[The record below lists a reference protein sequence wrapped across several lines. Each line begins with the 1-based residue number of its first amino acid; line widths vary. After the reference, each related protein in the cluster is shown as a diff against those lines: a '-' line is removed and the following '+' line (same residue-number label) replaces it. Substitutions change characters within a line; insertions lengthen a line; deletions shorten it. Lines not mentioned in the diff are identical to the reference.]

1 SLSHIYG
8 LKYNVV
14 TFINTNVNYKDQ
26 KFWGFMMKM
35 FIWLFI
41 AFVVLVV
48 VFGVSVFNKLVRARN
63 QAKNGFAQ
71 IDVQLK
77 RRHDLI
83 PNLVETA
90 KRYLAHEEETLTR
103 VVSARNHAQSL
114 QDSSKHQP
122 DSLEHMALFAKAES
136 MLSKALGQFS
146 AVVEAYPE
154 LKADSMIK
162 ELMDELTNTE
172 NRIGFA
178 RQHYNDSVM
187 FYNNDR
193 EVFPN
198 NLVSTTFGFR
208 PLSPLVFEDRKAI
221 AQAPIVNMS

>member
-1 SLSHIYG
+1 
-8 LKYNVV
+8 
-14 TFINTNVNYKDQ
+14 
-26 KFWGFMMKM
+26 MKM
-35 FIWLFI
+35 FVWLFI
-41 AFVVLVV
+41 AIIALVV
-48 VFGVSVFNKLVRARN
+48 MAGVTIFNKLVRARN
-63 QAKNGFAQ
+63 QAKNGFSQ

-90 KRYLAHEEETLTR
+90 KRYLVHEEETLTR
-103 VVSARNHAQSL
+103 VIGARNRAQSL

-122 DSLEHMALFAKAES
+122 ESIDHMALFAKAED
-136 MLSKALGQFS
+136 MLSKALGQFY
-146 AVVEAYPE
+146 AVMEAYPE
-154 LKADSMIK
+154 LKADSLIK
-162 ELMDELTNTE
+162 DLMEELTNTE

-198 NLVSTTFGFR
+198 NLVSSTFGFR
-208 PLSPLVFEDRKAI
+208 PLSQLIFADKATI
-221 AQAPIVNMS
+221 IHAPTVNFS

>member
-1 SLSHIYG
+1 
-8 LKYNVV
+8 
-14 TFINTNVNYKDQ
+14 
-26 KFWGFMMKM
+26 MKM
-35 FIWLFI
+35 FVWLFI
-41 AFVVLVV
+41 VVVVVLV
-48 VFGVSVFNKLVRARN
+48 VFGVSIFNKLVRARN
-63 QAKNGFAQ
+63 QAKNGFSQ

-90 KRYLAHEEETLTR
+90 KRYLTHEEETLTR
-103 VVSARNHAQSL
+103 VIDARNNAQSL
-114 QDSSKHQP
+114 QDSNQHQP
-122 DSLEHMALFAKAES
+122 DSLEHMALFAKAEG

-154 LKADSMIK
+154 LKADSVIK

-198 NLVSTTFGFR
+198 NLISTTFGFR
-208 PLSPLVFEDRKAI
+208 PLSQLVFEDSKAI
-221 AQAPIVNMS
+221 AQAPVVNMG

>member
-1 SLSHIYG
+1 
-8 LKYNVV
+8 
-14 TFINTNVNYKDQ
+14 
-26 KFWGFMMKM
+26 M
-35 FIWLFI
+35 FVWLFI
-41 AFVVLVV
+41 AVVVLIV

-83 PNLVETA
+83 PNLVEIA
-90 KRYLAHEEETLTR
+90 KRYLSHEEETLTR
-103 VVSARNHAQSL
+103 VINARNHAQSL
-114 QDSSKHQP
+114 QDSTKHQP
-122 DSLEHMALFAKAES
+122 DSLEHMALFAKAEG

-172 NRIGFA
+172 NRISFA

-208 PLSPLVFEDRKAI
+208 PLSPLVFEDRKLI
-221 AQAPIVNMS
+221 AQAPVVDMG

>member
-1 SLSHIYG
+1 
-8 LKYNVV
+8 
-14 TFINTNVNYKDQ
+14 
-26 KFWGFMMKM
+26 MKM
-35 FIWLFI
+35 FVWLFI
-41 AFVVLVV
+41 AVVILVV
-48 VFGVSVFNKLVRARN
+48 VFGASVFNKLVRARN

-90 KRYLAHEEETLTR
+90 KRYLTHEEETLTR
-103 VVSARNHAQSL
+103 VISARNHAQSL

-136 MLSKALGQFS
+136 MLSKALSQFS

-154 LKADSMIK
+154 LKADSLIK

-198 NLVSTTFGFR
+198 NLISTTFGFS
-208 PLSPLVFEDRKAI
+208 PLSQLVFEDRKAI

>member
-1 SLSHIYG
+1 
-8 LKYNVV
+8 
-14 TFINTNVNYKDQ
+14 
-26 KFWGFMMKM
+26 MKM
-35 FIWLFI
+35 FVWLFI
-41 AFVVLVV
+41 VVVVVLV
-48 VFGVSVFNKLVRARN
+48 VFGVSIFNKLVRARN
-63 QAKNGFAQ
+63 QAKNGFSQ

-90 KRYLAHEEETLTR
+90 KRYLTHEEETLTR
-103 VVSARNHAQSL
+103 VIDARNNAQSL

-122 DSLEHMALFAKAES
+122 DSLEHMALFAKAEG

-154 LKADSMIK
+154 LKADSVIK

-198 NLVSTTFGFR
+198 NLISTTFGFR
-208 PLSPLVFEDRKAI
+208 PLSQLVFEDSKAI
-221 AQAPIVNMS
+221 AQAPVVNMG

>member
-1 SLSHIYG
+1 
-8 LKYNVV
+8 
-14 TFINTNVNYKDQ
+14 
-26 KFWGFMMKM
+26 MKM
-35 FIWLFI
+35 FVWLFI
-41 AFVVLVV
+41 AVVILIV
-48 VFGVSVFNKLVRARN
+48 VFGMSVFNKLVRARN

-90 KRYLAHEEETLTR
+90 KRYLTHEEETLTR
-103 VVSARNHAQSL
+103 VIGARNHAQSL
-114 QDSSKHQP
+114 QDSTKHQP
-122 DSLEHMALFAKAES
+122 DSLEHMALFAKAEG

-154 LKADSMIK
+154 LKADSMIT

-193 EVFPN
+193 EMFPN
-198 NLVSTTFGFR
+198 NLVSSTFGFR

-221 AQAPIVNMS
+221 AQAPVVDMG

>member
-1 SLSHIYG
+1 
-8 LKYNVV
+8 
-14 TFINTNVNYKDQ
+14 
-26 KFWGFMMKM
+26 MKM
-35 FIWLFI
+35 FVWLFI
-41 AFVVLVV
+41 GFVVLIV
-48 VFGVSVFNKLVRARN
+48 VFGVSIFNKLVRARN

-90 KRYLAHEEETLTR
+90 KRYLTHEEETLTR
-103 VVSARNHAQSL
+103 VISARNHAQNL
-114 QDSSKHQP
+114 QDSHKHQP
-122 DSLEHMALFAKAES
+122 DSQEHMALFAKAEG
-136 MLSKALGQFS
+136 MLSKALSQFS

-154 LKADSMIK
+154 LKADSMLK

-208 PLSPLVFEDRKAI
+208 PLSPLVFEDRDAI
-221 AQAPIVNMS
+221 AKAPNVNLG

>member
-1 SLSHIYG
+1 M
-8 LKYNVV
+8 K
-14 TFINTNVNYKDQ
+14 TFV
-26 KFWGFMMKM
+26 
-35 FIWLFI
+35 WLFI
-41 AFVVLVV
+41 AVTMLVIVV
-48 VFGVSVFNKLVRARN
+48 GVTIFNQLVRGRN

-103 VVSARNHAQSL
+103 VISARNRAQNL

-122 DSLEHMALFAKAES
+122 ESLEHMALFAQAEG
-136 MLSKALGQFS
+136 MLSKALGQFY

-154 LKADSMIK
+154 LKADSLIK

-187 FYNNDR
+187 FYNNTR

-208 PLSPLVFEDRKAI
+208 PLSPLVFADKEVI
-221 AQAPIVNMS
+221 SQAPKVNFNR

>member
-1 SLSHIYG
+1 MKVFVWSFI
-8 LKYNVV
+8 VV
-14 TFINTNVNYKDQ
+14 
-26 KFWGFMMKM
+26 
-35 FIWLFI
+35 
-41 AFVVLVV
+41 VVLVMI
-48 VFGVSVFNKLVRARN
+48 FGTSIFNKLVRARN

-83 PNLVETA
+83 PNLVETTR
-90 KRYLAHEEETLTR
+90 RYLSHEEETLIR
-103 VVSARNHAQSL
+103 VISARNHAQSL

-154 LKADSMIK
+154 LKSDSMIK

-198 NLVSTTFGFR
+198 NLISTTFSFR
-208 PLSPLVFEDRKAI
+208 PLSPLVFEDRNVI
-221 AQAPIVNMS
+221 AQAPVVNMG

>member
-1 SLSHIYG
+1 
-8 LKYNVV
+8 
-14 TFINTNVNYKDQ
+14 
-26 KFWGFMMKM
+26 MKM
-35 FIWLFI
+35 FVWLFI
-41 AFVVLVV
+41 AVVVLIVG
-48 VFGVSVFNKLVRARN
+48 FGVSVFNKLVRARN

-90 KRYLAHEEETLTR
+90 KRYLTHEEETLTR
-103 VVSARNHAQSL
+103 VIGARNHAQSL
-114 QDSSKHQP
+114 QDSTKHQP
-122 DSLEHMALFAKAES
+122 DSLEHMALFAKAEG

-193 EVFPN
+193 EMFPN
-198 NLVSTTFGFR
+198 NLVSSTFGFR

-221 AQAPIVNMS
+221 AQAPVVDMG

>member
-1 SLSHIYG
+1 
-8 LKYNVV
+8 
-14 TFINTNVNYKDQ
+14 
-26 KFWGFMMKM
+26 MKM
-35 FIWLFI
+35 FVWLFI
-41 AFVVLVV
+41 AVVILIL

-90 KRYLAHEEETLTR
+90 KRYLTHEEETLTR
-103 VVSARNHAQSL
+103 VINARNHAQSL
-114 QDSSKHQP
+114 QDSTKHQP
-122 DSLEHMALFAKAES
+122 DSLEHMALFAKAEG

-198 NLVSTTFGFR
+198 NLVSTTFGFS
-208 PLSPLVFEDRKAI
+208 PLSPLVFEDRKVI
-221 AQAPIVNMS
+221 AQAPVVDMG

>member
-1 SLSHIYG
+1 
-8 LKYNVV
+8 
-14 TFINTNVNYKDQ
+14 
-26 KFWGFMMKM
+26 MKM
-35 FIWLFI
+35 FAWLFI
-41 AFVVLVV
+41 AFVVMVV
-48 VFGVSVFNKLVRARN
+48 VFGVSIFNRLVRARN

-90 KRYLAHEEETLTR
+90 KRYLIHEQETLTQ
-103 VVSARNHAQSL
+103 VIAARNHAQNL
-114 QDSSKHQP
+114 QDSNQHQP
-122 DSLEHMALFAKAES
+122 DSLEHMALFAKAEG

-154 LKADSMIK
+154 LKADGMIK

-187 FYNNDR
+187 FYNNDC

-198 NLVSTTFGFR
+198 NLVSSTFGFR
-208 PLSPLVFEDRKAI
+208 PLSQLIFDDRKVI
-221 AQAPIVNMS
+221 AQAPIVDMS

>member
-1 SLSHIYG
+1 
-8 LKYNVV
+8 
-14 TFINTNVNYKDQ
+14 
-26 KFWGFMMKM
+26 MKV
-35 FIWLFI
+35 FVWLFI
-41 AFVVLVV
+41 AVVMLVV
-48 VFGVSVFNKLVRARN
+48 IFGISIFNKLVRTRN

-83 PNLVETA
+83 PNLVEAT
-90 KRYLAHEEETLTR
+90 KRYITHEEETLTR
-103 VVSARNHAQSL
+103 VISARNHAQSL
-114 QDSSKHQP
+114 QDSSNHQP
-122 DSLEHMALFAKAES
+122 ESLEHMALFAKAEG
-136 MLSKALGQFS
+136 MLSKAIGQFS

-154 LKADSMIK
+154 LKADSIVR
-162 ELMDELTNTE
+162 ELTEELTNTE

-198 NLVSTTFGFR
+198 NVISNTFNFQ
-208 PLSPLVFEDRKAI
+208 PLSPLVFADKETISR
-221 AQAPIVNMS
+221 APKVDLG

>member
-1 SLSHIYG
+1 M
-8 LKYNVV
+8 K
-14 TFINTNVNYKDQ
+14 TFV
-26 KFWGFMMKM
+26 
-35 FIWLFI
+35 WLFI

-48 VFGVSVFNKLVRARN
+48 VVGITIFNKLVRARN

-90 KRYLAHEEETLTR
+90 KRYLSHEEETLTR
-103 VVSARNHAQSL
+103 VISARNRAQDL

-122 DSLEHMALFAKAES
+122 ESLEHMALFAQAEG
-136 MLSKALGQFS
+136 MLSKALGQFY
-146 AVVEAYPE
+146 AVMEAYPE
-154 LKADSMIK
+154 LKADSLIK
-162 ELMDELTNTE
+162 EVMDELTNTE

-193 EVFPN
+193 ETFPN
-198 NLVSTTFGFR
+198 NLVSSTFGFR
-208 PLSPLVFEDRKAI
+208 PLSQLVFADKETI
-221 AQAPIVNMS
+221 SQAPTVSFG

>member
-1 SLSHIYG
+1 
-8 LKYNVV
+8 
-14 TFINTNVNYKDQ
+14 
-26 KFWGFMMKM
+26 MKM
-35 FIWLFI
+35 FVWLFI

-48 VFGVSVFNKLVRARN
+48 VFGVSVFNRLVRARN

-90 KRYLAHEEETLTR
+90 KRYLSHEEETLTR
-103 VVSARNHAQSL
+103 VISARNHAQDL
-114 QDSSKHQP
+114 QDSNKHQP
-122 DSLEHMALFAKAES
+122 DSLEHMALFAKAEG
-136 MLSKALGQFS
+136 MLSKALSQFS

-154 LKADSMIK
+154 LKADRMIK

-208 PLSPLVFEDRKAI
+208 PLSPLVFEDREAI
-221 AQAPIVNMS
+221 AQAPNVNMG

>member
-1 SLSHIYG
+1 M
-8 LKYNVV
+8 K
-14 TFINTNVNYKDQ
+14 TFV
-26 KFWGFMMKM
+26 
-35 FIWLFI
+35 WLFI
-41 AFVVLVV
+41 IIVVLAV
-48 VFGVSVFNKLVRARN
+48 VFGVSIFNKLVRARN

-103 VVSARNHAQSL
+103 VISARNHAQSL

-122 DSLEHMALFAKAES
+122 DSLEHMALFAKAEG

-198 NLVSTTFGFR
+198 NLVSSTFGFR
-208 PLSPLVFEDRKAI
+208 PLSPLVFEDREAI
-221 AQAPIVNMS
+221 AQAPTVNMG

>member
-1 SLSHIYG
+1 MKILVWS
-8 LKYNVV
+8 
-14 TFINTNVNYKDQ
+14 FI
-26 KFWGFMMKM
+26 
-35 FIWLFI
+35 III
-41 AFVVLVV
+41 ALVAF
-48 VFGVSVFNKLVRARN
+48 FGVSIFNKLVRARN

-90 KRYLAHEEETLTR
+90 KRYLTHEQETLTR
-103 VVSARNHAQSL
+103 VIGARNHAQSL
-114 QDSSKHQP
+114 QDSNQHQP
-122 DSLEHMALFAKAES
+122 ESLEHMALFAKAEN

-208 PLSPLVFEDRKAI
+208 PLSPLIFEDRKAI
-221 AQAPIVNMS
+221 LQAPTVDMN

>member
-1 SLSHIYG
+1 
-8 LKYNVV
+8 
-14 TFINTNVNYKDQ
+14 
-26 KFWGFMMKM
+26 MKM
-35 FIWLFI
+35 FVWLFI
-41 AFVVLVV
+41 AFVVLAV

-83 PNLVETA
+83 PNLVDAA
-90 KRYLAHEEETLTR
+90 KRYLTHEEETLTR
-103 VVSARNHAQSL
+103 VISARNHAQDL
-114 QDSSKHQP
+114 QDSNKHQP
-122 DSLEHMALFAKAES
+122 ESQEHMALFAKAEG

-208 PLSPLVFEDRKAI
+208 PLSPLVFEDRDTI
-221 AQAPIVNMS
+221 AQAPQINLS

>member
-1 SLSHIYG
+1 
-8 LKYNVV
+8 
-14 TFINTNVNYKDQ
+14 
-26 KFWGFMMKM
+26 MKM
-35 FIWLFI
+35 FVWLFI

-48 VFGVSVFNKLVRARN
+48 VFGVSVFNRLVRARN

-90 KRYLAHEEETLTR
+90 KRYLSHEEETLTR
-103 VVSARNHAQSL
+103 VISARNHAQDL
-114 QDSSKHQP
+114 QDSNKHQP
-122 DSLEHMALFAKAES
+122 DSLEHMALFAKAEG
-136 MLSKALGQFS
+136 MLSKALSQFS

-208 PLSPLVFEDRKAI
+208 PLSQLVFEDREAI
-221 AQAPIVNMS
+221 AQAPIVNMG

>member
-1 SLSHIYG
+1 
-8 LKYNVV
+8 
-14 TFINTNVNYKDQ
+14 
-26 KFWGFMMKM
+26 MKM

-48 VFGVSVFNKLVRARN
+48 VFGVSIFNRLVRARN

-90 KRYLAHEEETLTR
+90 KRYLSHEEEALTR
-103 VVSARNHAQSL
+103 VISARNHAQDL
-114 QDSSKHQP
+114 QDSNKHQP
-122 DSLEHMALFAKAES
+122 DSLEHMALFAKAEG
-136 MLSKALGQFS
+136 MLSKALSQFS

-162 ELMDELTNTE
+162 EIMDELTNTE

-208 PLSPLVFEDRKAI
+208 PLSPLVFEDREAI
-221 AQAPIVNMS
+221 AQAPIVDMG

>member
-1 SLSHIYG
+1 MKVFVWS
-8 LKYNVV
+8 
-14 TFINTNVNYKDQ
+14 FIV
-26 KFWGFMMKM
+26 
-35 FIWLFI
+35 
-41 AFVVLVV
+41 VV
-48 VFGVSVFNKLVRARN
+48 VFVMIFGASIFNKLVRARN

-83 PNLVETA
+83 PNLVETTR
-90 KRYLAHEEETLTR
+90 RYLSHEEETLIR
-103 VVSARNHAQSL
+103 VISARNHAQSL

-146 AVVEAYPE
+146 AIVEAYPE

-198 NLVSTTFGFR
+198 NLISTTFSFR

-221 AQAPIVNMS
+221 AQAPVVNVG

>member
-1 SLSHIYG
+1 
-8 LKYNVV
+8 
-14 TFINTNVNYKDQ
+14 
-26 KFWGFMMKM
+26 MMKM
-35 FIWLFI
+35 FVWLFI
-41 AFVVLVV
+41 AVVILIV
-48 VFGVSVFNKLVRARN
+48 VFGVSIFNKLVRARN
-63 QAKNGFAQ
+63 QAKNGFSQ

-90 KRYLAHEEETLTR
+90 KRYLTHEEETLTR
-103 VVSARNHAQSL
+103 VISARNHAQSL
-114 QDSSKHQP
+114 QDSTQHQP

-172 NRIGFA
+172 NRISFA

-198 NLVSTTFGFR
+198 NLISTTFGFR
-208 PLSPLVFEDRKAI
+208 PLSQLVFEDRKAI
-221 AQAPIVNMS
+221 AQAPVVNMS

>member
-1 SLSHIYG
+1 
-8 LKYNVV
+8 
-14 TFINTNVNYKDQ
+14 
-26 KFWGFMMKM
+26 MKL
-35 FIWLFI
+35 FAWLFVAVI
-41 AFVVLVV
+41 VLVV
-48 VFGVSVFNKLVRARN
+48 VFGVSIFNKLVRARN

-83 PNLVETA
+83 PNLVKAA
-90 KRYLAHEEETLTR
+90 KRYLTHEQDTLTR
-103 VVSARNHAQSL
+103 VIGARNHAQNL
-114 QDSSKHQP
+114 QDSKQHQP
-122 DSLEHMALFAKAES
+122 DSLEHMALFAKAED

-198 NLVSTTFGFR
+198 NLISTTFGFR
-208 PLSPLVFEDRKAI
+208 PLSPLIFEDRKAI
-221 AQAPIVNMS
+221 IQAPTVDMS

>member
-1 SLSHIYG
+1 
-8 LKYNVV
+8 
-14 TFINTNVNYKDQ
+14 
-26 KFWGFMMKM
+26 MKM
-35 FIWLFI
+35 FVWLFI

-48 VFGVSVFNKLVRARN
+48 VFGVSVFNRLVRARN

-90 KRYLAHEEETLTR
+90 KRYLSHEEETLTR
-103 VVSARNHAQSL
+103 VISARNHAQDL
-114 QDSSKHQP
+114 QDSNKHQP
-122 DSLEHMALFAKAES
+122 DSLEHMALFAKAEG
-136 MLSKALGQFS
+136 MLSKALSQFS

-208 PLSPLVFEDRKAI
+208 PLSPLVFEDREAI

>member
-1 SLSHIYG
+1 
-8 LKYNVV
+8 
-14 TFINTNVNYKDQ
+14 
-26 KFWGFMMKM
+26 MKL
-35 FIWLFI
+35 FVWLFI
-41 AFVVLVV
+41 ATVVVVV
-48 VFGVSVFNKLVRARN
+48 VFAVSVFNKLVRARN

-90 KRYLAHEEETLTR
+90 KRYLTHEEETLAR
-103 VVSARNHAQSL
+103 VIGARNHAQSL

-122 DSLEHMALFAKAES
+122 ESMEHMAMFAKAES

-154 LKADSMIK
+154 LKADSMIQ

-198 NLVSTTFGFR
+198 NLISTTFGFR
-208 PLSPLVFEDRKAI
+208 PLSQLVFEDRKQI
-221 AQAPIVNMS
+221 EQAPVVDLS

>member
-1 SLSHIYG
+1 
-8 LKYNVV
+8 
-14 TFINTNVNYKDQ
+14 
-26 KFWGFMMKM
+26 MKM
-35 FIWLFI
+35 FVWLFI
-41 AFVVLVV
+41 ALTVLVV
-48 VFGVSVFNKLVRARN
+48 IIGVTIFNKLVRARN

-71 IDVQLK
+71 INVQLK

-90 KRYLAHEEETLTR
+90 KRYLTHEEETLTR
-103 VVSARNHAQSL
+103 VISARNRAQSL

-122 DSLEHMALFAKAES
+122 ESLEHMALFAQAEGL
-136 MLSKALGQFS
+136 LSKALGQFH
-146 AVVEAYPE
+146 AVMEAYPE
-154 LKADSMIK
+154 LKADSLIK

-193 EVFPN
+193 EMFPN
-198 NLVSTTFGFR
+198 NLVSSTFGFR
-208 PLSPLVFEDRKAI
+208 PLSPLVFADQEAI
-221 AQAPIVNMS
+221 SQAPKVSFS

>member
-1 SLSHIYG
+1 
-8 LKYNVV
+8 
-14 TFINTNVNYKDQ
+14 
-26 KFWGFMMKM
+26 MKM
-35 FIWLFI
+35 FVWLFI
-41 AFVVLVV
+41 VVVVLVV
-48 VFGVSVFNKLVRARN
+48 IVGVTIFNKLVRGRN

-90 KRYLAHEEETLTR
+90 KRYLAHEEDTLTR
-103 VVSARNHAQSL
+103 VINARNHAQSL
-114 QDSSKHQP
+114 QDSSKHKP
-122 DSLEHMALFAKAES
+122 ESMEHMALFAQAEGL
-136 MLSKALGQFS
+136 LSKALGQFY

-154 LKADSMIK
+154 LKADSLIK
-162 ELMDELTNTE
+162 DVMEELTNTE

-208 PLSPLVFEDRKAI
+208 PMSPLMFADKAI
-221 AQAPIVNMS
+221 ISQAAKVSFL

>member
-1 SLSHIYG
+1 
-8 LKYNVV
+8 
-14 TFINTNVNYKDQ
+14 
-26 KFWGFMMKM
+26 
-35 FIWLFI
+35 
-41 AFVVLVV
+41 
-48 VFGVSVFNKLVRARN
+48 
-63 QAKNGFAQ
+63 
-71 IDVQLK
+71 
-77 RRHDLI
+77 
-83 PNLVETA
+83 
-90 KRYLAHEEETLTR
+90 
-103 VVSARNHAQSL
+103 
-114 QDSSKHQP
+114 
-122 DSLEHMALFAKAES
+122 MALFAKAEG

-198 NLVSTTFGFR
+198 NLVSSTFGFR

-221 AQAPIVNMS
+221 AQASVVDMG